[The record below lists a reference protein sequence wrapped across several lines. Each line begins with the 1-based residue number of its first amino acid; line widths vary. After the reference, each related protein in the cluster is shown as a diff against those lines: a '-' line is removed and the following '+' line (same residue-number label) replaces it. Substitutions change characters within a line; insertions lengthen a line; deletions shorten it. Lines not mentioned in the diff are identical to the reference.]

1 MLRLVV
7 LIAFAWATPAI
18 AKPTVAIA
26 PFIGDGDD
34 EITDV
39 IVEVVGESAKVVK
52 PKEVVKAIGKL
63 GISGELDAKDAQRLQ
78 KSLKADAVLQ
88 GRVRQDGKNKKLK
101 LTVYVKGKKPGVFTV
116 EFKNPS
122 SDKLRDGVREQLA
135 KRIDIEGEDDEEEEE
150 RRKKKQRDDE
160 EEAERAR
167 LAEAEEKRGKKQRED
182 DEEREREKEREN
194 ERKKKKRLADED
206 EDNKKKKRRSR
217 DDDDD
222 DKKRRVS
229 SRDDDDD
236 GERKV
241 RKKKRRD
248 DEDDTEEAAVA
259 RVMVRVDAGTS
270 LGVRRLT
277 YTGEN
282 SPPRVGT
289 FGFGARV
296 EGELYPFASK
306 PGGAGGIGIAAEYDK
321 TLGLAI
327 QVPGGAKAPIDQ
339 QHFSIGARYRIGGA
353 KSFAFGVDFAK
364 RKYVADRSQL
374 VQPTDLDAPDVDYT
388 AVAPGAALR
397 IPAGSKAAVF
407 GNVAALL
414 ILDTGP
420 IQDRTQY
427 GAATVYGVE
436 LGGGLD
442 IALAK
447 SFALRLAGEV
457 TQISF
462 KFKGNGAQAMT
473 RGVTAATDRTF
484 GMAATLAMTY

>member
-7 LIAFAWATPAI
+7 LIALVWWTSPAA
-18 AKPTVAIA
+18 AKPKVAIA
-26 PFIGDGDD
+26 PFVGDSDD
-34 EITDV
+34 EVTDV
-39 IVEVVGESAKVVK
+39 IIDVVGESAKVVK

-88 GRVRQDGKNKKLK
+88 GRVRQDGKNKKLR

-116 EFKNPS
+116 EFKNPK
-122 SDKLRDGVREQLA
+122 SDKLRDGVREELA
-135 KRIDIEGEDDEEEEE
+135 KRIDVEGEDDEDEAEE
-150 RRKKKQRDDE
+150 RRKKKQREAE
-160 EEAERAR
+160 EEAERQR
-167 LAEAEEKRGKKQRED
+167 LAEAEEKRKKKQRED
-182 DEEREREKEREN
+182 DEERERKKKRLAEEDEDK
-194 ERKKKKRLADED
+194 ERKKKK
-206 EDNKKKKRRSR
+206 KSR

-222 DKKRRVS
+222 DERKQKRVS
-229 SRDDDDD
+229 SREDDDDD
-236 GERKV
+236 GETKV

-248 DEDDTEEAAVA
+248 DDDDGDDEPAVA
-259 RVMVRVDAGTS
+259 GVMVRVDAGTS

-289 FGFGARV
+289 FGFGARI

-306 PGGAGGIGIAAEYDK
+306 PGGAAGLGLAGEYDK

-327 QVPGGAKAPIDQ
+327 QVPGGGKAPIDQ
-339 QHFSIGARYRIGGA
+339 QHFSIGARYRIGAA
-353 KSFAFGVDFAK
+353 KSFAFGLDFAK

-374 VQPTDLDAPDVDYT
+374 AQPTDLDAPDVDYT
-388 AVAPGAALR
+388 AVAPNFALR
-397 IPAGSKAAVF
+397 VPAGAKAAVF
-407 GNVAALL
+407 GNAAALL

-420 IQDRTQY
+420 IQDLSQY
-427 GAATVYGVE
+427 GAATVFGAE
-436 LGGGLD
+436 LAAGLD
-442 IALAK
+442 IAVSK
-447 SFALRLAGEV
+447 SVLLRFAGEV
-457 TQISF
+457 SQINF
-462 KFKGNGAQAMT
+462 KFKGNGSQAMT